1 MKQLIIALA
10 FSTIICLDLFSHEKI
25 EKVMAEIEKNNT
37 TLQALRQNAD
47 AEKIGNKT
55 GIYLSNPEV
64 EFNYL
69 WGSPSVIGNR
79 TDVSVRQSFDFPT
92 AYRYRSQ
99 ISDLRNEQ
107 AELIYQKQ
115 RKEILRQA
123 QLICVELTSNF
134 ARQKELSGRLGNAS
148 KIADAYQ
155 AKFKNG
161 EANVLEFNKAQLVLL
176 NLTKVKETLDIE
188 GKELASQL
196 ALLNGGNTIDFTD
209 SEFQPLS
216 IPADFEQWY
225 ANAELANPVLQWLKQ
240 EIEVRQ
246 KQEKLNLA
254 QSLPKFQAGYMSEKV
269 VGQPFQGVTV
279 GVSIPLWE
287 NKNTVRYAQAQVAAV
302 QSQQADQ
309 KLQFYNNLKALYSRA
324 IGLQKNLIDYRQK
337 LQECNNSDL
346 VLKALDKGEISL
358 LEYLFELTVY
368 YESLDQLIETERNL
382 HRTWVELNQYR

>member
-1 MKQLIIALA
+1 MKKIL
-10 FSTIICLDLFSHEKI
+10 FVTIYLFCTSSLYSQGVTDSI
-25 EKVMAEIEKNNT
+25 VSQILQNNK
-37 TLQALRQNAD
+37 TLEAYRKTAD

-99 ISDLRNEQ
+99 ISNLRNEQ
-107 AELIYQKQ
+107 AELNYQKQ
-115 RKEILRQA
+115 RKEILLQA
-123 QLICVELTSNF
+123 RLICVELTSNL
-134 ARQKELSGRLGNAS
+134 ARRKELSARLGNAS
-148 KIADAYQ
+148 KIADSYQ

-161 EANVLEFNKAQLVLL
+161 EANVLEFNKAQLILL

-196 ALLNGGNTIDFTD
+196 ALLNGGNSIDFTD

-225 ANAELANPVLQWLKQ
+225 ANAEGANPVLQRLKQ
-240 EIEVRQ
+240 EIEVLQ

-269 VGQPFQGVTV
+269 VGQQFQGVTV

-287 NKNTVRYAQAQVAAV
+287 NKNTVRHVQAQAAAA
-302 QSQQADQ
+302 QSLQADQ
-309 KLQFYNNLKALYSRA
+309 KLHFYNNLKALYSRA
-324 IGLQKNLIDYRQK
+324 VGLQKNLKDYREK

-368 YESLDQLIETERNL
+368 YESVDQLIETERNL